1 MQKEAEK
8 ILDNIIRLAERLD
21 EEALQNA
28 DGVRFIE
35 LARSISLKAKK
46 PYRRRMKRNQKQ
58 DGTAELPAVFEPE
71 PGNRT
76 TRNASRE

>member
-35 LARSISLKAKK
+35 LARSISSKRKR
-46 PYRRRMKRNQKQ
+46 PYRRVNHDQKQ
-58 DGTAELPAVFEPE
+58 YGPSEFPAAFESEAENKPARH
-71 PGNRT
+71 PGH
-76 TRNASRE
+76 E

>member
-35 LARSISLKAKK
+35 LARSISLKRKRS
-46 PYRRRMKRNQKQ
+46 YRRMNHNQKQ
-58 DGTAELPAVFEPE
+58 DGTAELPAAFEPD
-71 PGNRT
+71 PRNKT
-76 TRNASRE
+76 ARNASHE

>member
-28 DGVRFIE
+28 DGVRFVE
-35 LARSISLKAKK
+35 LARSISSKSKR
-46 PYRRRMKRNQKQ
+46 PYRRVSHDHKQ
-58 DGTAELPAVFEPE
+58 DGSAEFPAAFESE
-71 PGNRT
+71 AGNKPA
-76 TRNASRE
+76 RNAGHE